1 VALAPD
7 GSLTVAAV
15 AERTFSKIA
24 LRYTR
29 LSLMFNWEAVMDDRY
44 SSSEPAYFLHSSTN
58 EISEESPLYAPIHVH
73 MAHRIQLAW
82 LSYQARKRVRRRAM
96 SLNLMELAAS
106 SVREASKVTFI
117 GFELEGVTTLQMLR
131 RAGFW
136 ELSEAIEEHYKA
148 SKLGVQS
155 LTIEEVARTAKDDYE
170 QQLGVGQPML
180 AKALKEFQT
189 WWGRASNAEKQKKL
203 SFFNYYTHPDDP
215 RSIQDCIRD
224 SEETLFK
231 KFSRVVKT
239 GASRTRAA
247 VQVVAGQSLFPHTHQ
262 QVDAYLKK
270 YGDKPELARV
280 SLLLLHDR

>member
-1 VALAPD
+1 MV
-7 GSLTVAAV
+7 
-15 AERTFSKIA
+15 
-24 LRYTR
+24 
-29 LSLMFNWEAVMDDRY
+29 
-44 SSSEPAYFLHSSTN
+44 
-58 EISEESPLYAPIHVH
+58 
-73 MAHRIQLAW
+73 
-82 LSYQARKRVRRRAM
+82 KR
-96 SLNLMELAAS
+96 
-106 SVREASKVTFI
+106 
-117 GFELEGVTTLQMLR
+117 
-131 RAGFW
+131 
-136 ELSEAIEEHYKA
+136 
-148 SKLGVQS
+148 
-155 LTIEEVARTAKDDYE
+155 D
-170 QQLGVGQPML
+170 
-180 AKALKEFQT
+180 
-189 WWGRASNAEKQKKL
+189 AEKQKKL